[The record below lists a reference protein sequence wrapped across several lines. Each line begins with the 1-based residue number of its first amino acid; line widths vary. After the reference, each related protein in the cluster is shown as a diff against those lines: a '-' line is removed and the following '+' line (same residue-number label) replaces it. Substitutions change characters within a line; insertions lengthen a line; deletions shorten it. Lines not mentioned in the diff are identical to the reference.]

1 MGAARHSAGARSLA
15 VAQPASMKETWHS
28 ANIAGDG
35 PGRGARTA
43 VHDLCEGKARLRAAL
58 AKAAAGGEH
67 GRNNRA
73 AVRAQIGI
81 RLRHCAT
88 GGADRG
94 ECPTRKSVFL
104 CDSRRKPSRADE
116 SAQCQHRT

>member
-43 VHDLCEGKARLRAAL
+43 V
-58 AKAAAGGEH
+58 
-67 GRNNRA
+67 
-73 AVRAQIGI
+73 
-81 RLRHCAT
+81 
-88 GGADRG
+88 
-94 ECPTRKSVFL
+94 
-104 CDSRRKPSRADE
+104 RRQDGPSASRARSSEVRLVPMFDICP
-116 SAQCQHRT
+116 SKPLIFLGRLWRFVTT